1 MKLAVKRIN
10 KTNNMTADRI
20 FILASSIAFIS
31 WSLLF
36 IYPYSTRI
44 RQILY
49 GGVVTCFSLLY
60 TGLFISYFDP
70 ESFQSFSTLSGLI
83 SLFSN
88 KEAVLLGWIH
98 YLAFDLLAGLYI
110 SKDAEKNKLGPWII
124 RPMFFFTFM
133 TGPLGFL
140 LYTIIRT
147 VKVRKYH
154 F

>member
-1 MKLAVKRIN
+1 MDV
-10 KTNNMTADRI
+10 DRI
-20 FILASSIAFIS
+20 FIFASSIAFIS

-36 IYPYSTRI
+36 IYPYSSRI

-147 VKVRKYH
+147 VKVRKYN

>member
-1 MKLAVKRIN
+1 MDV
-10 KTNNMTADRI
+10 DRI
-20 FILASSIAFIS
+20 FIFASSIAFIS

-70 ESFQSFSTLSGLI
+70 ESFQSFSTLSGLV

-110 SKDAEKNKLGPWII
+110 SQDAEKNKLGPWII

>member
-1 MKLAVKRIN
+1 MN
-10 KTNNMTADRI
+10 ADRI

-60 TGLFISYFDP
+60 TGLFISCFDP

-110 SKDAEKNKLGPWII
+110 SQDAEKNKLDPWII
-124 RPMFFFTFM
+124 RPVFFFTFLA
-133 TGPLGFL
+133 GPLGFL
-140 LYTIIRT
+140 LYIIIRT
-147 VKVRKYH
+147 IKVRKYH

>member
-1 MKLAVKRIN
+1 MN
-10 KTNNMTADRI
+10 ADRI
-20 FILASSIAFIS
+20 FILASSVAFIS

-60 TGLFISYFDP
+60 TGLFVSYFDP

-98 YLAFDLLAGLYI
+98 YLAFYLLAGLYI

-147 VKVRKYH
+147 VKVRKYN

>member
-1 MKLAVKRIN
+1 MN
-10 KTNNMTADRI
+10 ADRI
-20 FILASSIAFIS
+20 FILANSIAFIS

-49 GGVVTCFSLLY
+49 GGVVTLFSLLY
-60 TGLFISYFDP
+60 TGLVVSYFHP
-70 ESFQSFSTLSGLI
+70 ESFQSFSTLSGLV

-88 KEAVLLGWIH
+88 KETVLLGWIH

-133 TGPLGFL
+133 TGPLGFF

-147 VKVRKYH
+147 VKVRKYN

>member
-1 MKLAVKRIN
+1 MN
-10 KTNNMTADRI
+10 ADRI

-44 RQILY
+44 RQMLY

-60 TGLFISYFDP
+60 TGLFVSYFDP
-70 ESFQSFSTLSGLI
+70 KSFQSFSTLSGLV

-110 SKDAEKNKLGPWII
+110 SKDAKKNKLGPWII
-124 RPMFFFTFM
+124 RPMFIFTFM
-133 TGPLGFL
+133 AGPLGFL

-147 VKVRKYH
+147 VKVRKYN

>member
-10 KTNNMTADRI
+10 KTYNMNADRI
-20 FILASSIAFIS
+20 FILASSVAFIS

-60 TGLFISYFDP
+60 TGLFVSYFDP

-147 VKVRKYH
+147 VKVRKYN

>member
-1 MKLAVKRIN
+1 MNV
-10 KTNNMTADRI
+10 DQI
-20 FILASSIAFIS
+20 FIFASSIAFIS

-36 IYPYSTRI
+36 IYPYSTGI

-60 TGLFISYFDP
+60 TGLFICYFDP
-70 ESFQSFSTLSGLI
+70 ESFQSFSTLSGLV

-98 YLAFDLLAGLYI
+98 YLAFDMLAGLYI
-110 SKDAEKNKLGPWII
+110 SKDAEKNKLDPWII
-124 RPMFFFTFM
+124 RLMFFFTFVA
-133 TGPLGFL
+133 GPLGFL
-140 LYTIIRT
+140 VYTIIRT
-147 VKVRKYH
+147 VKVRKYQ

>member
-1 MKLAVKRIN
+1 MNV
-10 KTNNMTADRI
+10 DQI
-20 FILASSIAFIS
+20 FIFASSIAFIS

-60 TGLFISYFDP
+60 TGLFICYFDP
-70 ESFQSFSTLSGLI
+70 ESFQSFSTLSGLV

-98 YLAFDLLAGLYI
+98 YLAFDMLAGLYI
-110 SKDAEKNKLGPWII
+110 SKDAEKNKLDPWII
-124 RPMFFFTFM
+124 RPHVLFYILSRSSRLFA
-133 TGPLGFL
+133 
-140 LYTIIRT
+140 
-147 VKVRKYH
+147 VYH
-154 F
+154 HSNGKSS

>member
-1 MKLAVKRIN
+1 MN
-10 KTNNMTADRI
+10 ADRI
-20 FILASSIAFIS
+20 FILACSVAFIS

-60 TGLFISYFDP
+60 TGLFVSYFDP

-147 VKVRKYH
+147 VKVRKYN